1 MSSDPEAPDAQPRGW
16 RDLHPG
22 ALALVFADAGAGLF
36 PLTRERDKLGVPF
49 GGEYRMIDFA
59 LSNCLNSGLRR
70 VRVFVRRRSPE
81 IDRHLRMGWRVL
93 SGELGE
99 FLEVVSP
106 GEDSGGD
113 AYGAGAAVVSGAC
126 ATPGHDL
133 ETVCVLIGDQICRMD
148 YGELLEAHARRRAD
162 LTVACRR
169 DAAGHAPFGTVE
181 ADNDDRLK
189 SIARVRPSREG
200 EGGRVLV
207 PVGAYAFAR
216 PALERFA
223 GEFGSRDG
231 LDLFRDVV
239 PAVARRGRAFAWIP
253 SDPSNRGDGFY
264 WRDVRTIDAY
274 HEASIDLVGD
284 PPALDLY
291 DARWPVR
298 THREQR
304 APTKIVSS
312 STSSEAERSIM
323 GAGCLISGG
332 RVEGSVLFPNV
343 RLHDGSLVSDS
354 VLMRD
359 VTIGKGAT
367 VRRAIV
373 DEGVSIAPG
382 ERIGVDP
389 DLDRRRFTVSP
400 GGVVV
405 VPRVEQTV

>member
-1 MSSDPEAPDAQPRGW
+1 MGALGGQPRGW
-16 RDLHPG
+16 RDLRPRTV
-22 ALALVFADAGAGLF
+22 ALVFADAGAGLF
-36 PLTRERDKLGVPF
+36 PLTRDRDKFAVPF

-70 VRVFVRRRSPE
+70 VRVFIRRRSPDL
-81 IDRHLRMGWRVL
+81 DRHLRRGWDIL
-93 SGELGE
+93 SSDLGE

-106 GEDSGGD
+106 GDDSGGD
-113 AYGAGAAVVSGAC
+113 AYNAGAAVARTP
-126 ATPGHDL
+126 ATAAGRDV
-133 ETVCVLIGDQICRMD
+133 ETVCVLIGDQLCRMD
-148 YGELLEAHARRRAD
+148 YGGLLEAHARRGAD

-169 DAAGHAPFGTVE
+169 DASGHAPFGTLE
-181 ADNDDRLK
+181 ADDDDRVRN
-189 SIARVRPSREG
+189 IARVSPSREG
-200 EGGRVLV
+200 EGGRLLI

-216 PALERFA
+216 TALQRFA
-223 GEFGSRDG
+223 GDFGSRDG

-253 SDPSNRGDGFY
+253 SDPSNRGNGFY

-274 HEASIDLVGD
+274 YEASVDLVAT

-312 STSSEAERSIM
+312 STSSEAQRSIM

-343 RLHDGSLVSDS
+343 RLNDGSLVSDS

-359 VTIGKGAT
+359 VTIGAGAT

-373 DEGVSIAPG
+373 DEGVRIEPG
-382 ERIGVDP
+382 ERIGVTP
-389 DLDRRRFTVSP
+389 ELDRRRFTVSP

-405 VPRVEQTV
+405 VPGAARPV

>member
-1 MSSDPEAPDAQPRGW
+1 MGVLGGQPRGW

-22 ALALVFADAGAGLF
+22 ALALVFADAGEGLF

-70 VRVFVRRRSPE
+70 VRLFVRRRSPE
-81 IDRHLRMGWRVL
+81 LDRHLRMGWKVL

-106 GEDSGGD
+106 GDDSGGD
-113 AYGAGAAVVSGAC
+113 AYGAGAAVVSSAC
-126 ATPGHDL
+126 ATAGRDVD
-133 ETVCVLIGDQICRMD
+133 TVCVLIGDQICRMD
-148 YGELLEAHARRRAD
+148 YGELLEAHARRDAD

-169 DAAGHAPFGTVE
+169 DARGHAPFGTLE
-181 ADNDDRLK
+181 ADDDDRVRN
-189 SIARVRPSREG
+189 IARVPSPREG

-223 GEFGSRDG
+223 EEFGPRDG

-239 PAVARRGRAFAWIP
+239 PAIARRGRAFAWMP
-253 SDPSNRGDGFY
+253 SDPSNSGNGFY

-274 HEASIDLVGD
+274 YEASADLVGD
-284 PPALDLY
+284 SPALDLY

-304 APTKIVSS
+304 APVKIVST
-312 STSSEAERSIM
+312 STSSEARRSIM
-323 GAGCLISGG
+323 GAGCFISGG

-343 RLHDGSLVSDS
+343 RLNDGSLVSDS

-359 VTIGKGAT
+359 VTIGEGAT

-373 DEGVSIAPG
+373 DEGVRIDPG

-389 DLDRRRFTVSP
+389 ELDRRRFTVSP

-405 VPRVEQTV
+405 VPGAARAV